1 MKTILNVIWLLL
13 CGLWMAIGYVVAGII
28 CCILI
33 ITIPFGIASFRM
45 ANYALWPFGRTV
57 VRKPTAGAASMIGN
71 IIWLIVAGIWLAL
84 GHIAT
89 GLALWHHH
97 HRHSPLASPASRW
110 CRCRCCPP
118 LGAEIVPPPTSRCP
132 AARRPGSDTST
143 RGRRGVSDPSDEGV
157 GSEDR
162 A

>member
-57 VRKPTAGAASMIGN
+57 VRKPTAGAGSMIGN
-71 IIWLIVAGIWLAL
+71 IIWIIVAGLWLAL

-89 GLALWHHH
+89 GLALCITIIGI
-97 HRHSPLASPASRW
+97 PLGIASFKMVPISLL
-110 CRCRCCPP
+110 P
-118 LGAEIVPPPTSRCP
+118 LGAEIVPTDQPMPGGVP
-132 AARRPGSDTST
+132 ARM
-143 RGRRGVSDPSDEGV
+143 
-157 GSEDR
+157 
-162 A
+162 